1 VRRLGTMQDTYPSA
15 DHEPKASGAECSGAE
30 TAPGADLSASVRPR
44 TQAPTVTIIIP
55 TYNRAH
61 VLGQTLD
68 SVKRQSFSDYEIVL
82 VDDGSQDETRR
93 VVSNHAMPIR
103 YIYQPNKGVS
113 EARNHAVRLARGEFL
128 AFLDSDDLWEPTFL
142 ERTVRRLRTQPDE
155 VLVYTDFV
163 SVNAEGQPLRGHRK
177 TPCGGQVTVPL
188 FASVFIHTSAV
199 VARRLA
205 IIDAAGFDPNLSHN
219 EDYDLW
225 LRLSLRHR
233 FGLIREPLCLRR
245 CHADSLS
252 RNGCTPQIRLDKA
265 RLLEHF
271 YEDGGGRYRIPP
283 NLARKRLGKLYYT
296 AAKAMLKAGEARK
309 ADSVFRQALQWNT
322 RSLRTWLWFS
332 LSHVARLR
340 TDRSAAAS

>member
-1 VRRLGTMQDTYPSA
+1 MFRLGTMQDTYRYTA
-15 DHEPKASGAECSGAE
+15 HESKLRAACSGQPAS
-30 TAPGADLSASVRPR
+30 ALNRSASVRTR
-44 TQAPTVTIIIP
+44 IPTPSVTIIIP

-68 SVKRQSFSDYEIVL
+68 SVQQQSFSDYEVVL
-82 VDDGSQDETRR
+82 VDDGSQDDTRR

-113 EARNHAVRLARGEFL
+113 EARNHAVRVARGEFL

-142 ERTVRRLRTQPDE
+142 ERSVTRLRTQADE

-163 SVNAEGQPLRGHRK
+163 SVNAKGRTLRGHRK
-177 TPCGGQVTVPL
+177 RPSGGHVTAPL

-205 IIDAAGFDPNLSHN
+205 IIDAGGFDPNLSHN

-233 FGLIREPLCLRR
+233 FGLIPEPLCLRR
-245 CHADSLS
+245 CHAESLS

-271 YEDGGGRYRIPP
+271 YEAGGGRCWISPE
-283 NLARKRLGKLYYT
+283 LARRRLGKLYYT
-296 AAKAMLKAGEARK
+296 AAKAMLKAGEARQ
-309 ADSVFRQALQWNT
+309 ADSVFRQALQWNA
-322 RSLRTWLWFS
+322 RSPRTWLWYS

-340 TDRSAAAS
+340 MVRSTAAS